1 MKMKKL
7 LSLLLSGAL
16 AFGLL
21 AGCGGDSTTTTAPE
35 ETTPA
40 ETTPAETTAN
50 EITVNIASEPQT
62 IDPALNSAVD
72 GAIMI
77 NHMFEGLMRWVDSG
91 VETAGSDGTCT
102 NAELSYG
109 QAESYD
115 KVTNE
120 DGTVTYTFHLRD
132 GIMWSD
138 GQPVTASDF
147 VYSWQRLVDPATAAD
162 YSYMIDCVKGA
173 SEIIYGTPVLDA
185 NGNQE
190 YVDADGNVVAVEL
203 DAEGNPVEALPEGVT
218 AHMEYADPSTLAVS
232 APDDQT
238 FVVTITSDLPYFT
251 EICAFPATFPVRE
264 DIVSDAQWTYD
275 PATYI
280 SNGAYKMT
288 SRVTNSEIVME
299 PNEHYYGVEELGPD
313 KITFKLMD
321 DANAM
326 LSGFNSGELDFI
338 EQMPTDE
345 VAGLLASGDLKI
357 VDYIG
362 TYYVCYQ
369 TQKAPFDNPLV
380 REAFTLAIDRTYIVE
395 QITQTGQVEAGGFVP
410 AGVYDAEGAT
420 GDDFRTVGGDYYAP
434 TDADYEANCERARE
448 LLAEAGYPN
457 GEGFPVVTYLYN
469 TDDSHKAVGEAL
481 QNMWQTVLG
490 VTVQLDNQEWATF
503 LQTRK
508 DGDYSIARNGWIADY
523 NDPMSFLDMWL
534 TGGGNND
541 AQYANPEYDALI
553 QQAKASTDPAERM
566 QLMHDAEDIIIGQ
579 DYALCPLY
587 FYTQKYM
594 LADGI
599 TGMYYTPLG
608 YFFFDHCT
616 VS

>member
-1 MKMKKL
+1 MKKTKQ

-21 AGCGGDSTTTTAPE
+21 AGCGGSTTS
-35 ETTPA
+35 TPA
-40 ETTPAETTAN
+40 PTESGTPSTDASGEAFELT
-50 EITVNIASEPQT
+50 INIASEPQT

-72 GAIMI
+72 GAIMTS
-77 NHMFEGLMRWVDSG
+77 HMFEGLMRWEDSG

-102 NAELSYG
+102 NAQLGYG

-115 KVTNE
+115 KVNNE

-132 GIMWSD
+132 GIKWSD
-138 GQPVTASDF
+138 GQDVTANDF
-147 VYSWQRLVDPATAAD
+147 VFSWQRLVNPETAAD
-162 YSYMIDCVKGA
+162 YSYMIDCV
-173 SEIIYGTPVLDA
+173 VNA
-185 NGNQE
+185 NAIMNGE
-190 YVDADGNVVAVEL
+190 K
-203 DAEGNPVEALPEGVT
+203 
-218 AHMEYADPSTLAVS
+218 DPSELGVS
-232 APDDQT
+232 APDDKT

-264 DIVSDAQWTYD
+264 DIVSDSQWTYNPD
-275 PATYI
+275 TYI

-299 PNEHYYGVEELGPD
+299 KNEYYYGVDTLGPD

-369 TQKAPFDNPLV
+369 TQKAPFDDPRV
-380 REAFTLAIDRTYIVE
+380 RQAFTLAVDRTYIVE
-395 QITQTGQVEAGGFVP
+395 QITQTGQVEAGGYVP
-410 AGVYDAEGAT
+410 AGVYDAVGAT

-434 TDADYEANCERARE
+434 TDADYEANCEKARE

-469 TDDSHKAVGEAL
+469 TDDSHKAVAEAL
-481 QNMWQTVLG
+481 QNMWQTQLG

-541 AQYANPEYDALI
+541 AQYSNADYDALI
-553 QQAKASTDPAERM
+553 QQAKASADPAERM
-566 QLMHDAEDIIIGQ
+566 NLMHQAEDMLVGQ
-579 DYALCPLY
+579 DWVVNPLY

-599 TGMYYTPLG
+599 QGMYYTPLG

-616 VS
+616 QG

>member
-1 MKMKKL
+1 MKKTKL

-16 AFGLL
+16 VFGLL
-21 AGCGGDSTTTTAPE
+21 AGCGGGTTSTPA
-35 ETTPA
+35 PA
-40 ETTPAETTAN
+40 ETGSAAPESTAPATTAN

-115 KVTNE
+115 KVPNE

-138 GQPVTASDF
+138 GQPVTANDF
-147 VYSWQRLVDPATAAD
+147 VFSWQRLVSPETAAD
-162 YSYMIDCVKGA
+162 YSYMIDCV
-173 SEIIYGTPVLDA
+173 VNA
-185 NGNQE
+185 NAIMNGE
-190 YVDADGNVVAVEL
+190 
-203 DAEGNPVEALPEGVT
+203 
-218 AHMEYADPSTLAVS
+218 MDPSELAVS
-232 APDDQT
+232 APDDKT

-251 EICAFPATFPVRE
+251 ELCAFPATFPVRE
-264 DIVSDAQWTYD
+264 DIVSDSQWTYSPD
-275 PATYI
+275 TYI

-299 PNEHYYGVEELGPD
+299 PNEYYYGVDTLGPD

-338 EQMPTDE
+338 ESMPTDE

-357 VDYIG
+357 MDYIG

-369 TQKAPFDNPLV
+369 TQKEPFDDPKV

-541 AQYANPEYDALI
+541 AQYSNAEYDSLI

-566 QLMHDAEDIIIGQ
+566 SLMHQAEDIIIGQ

-594 LADGI
+594 LADDVQ
-599 TGMYYTPLG
+599 GMYYTPLG
-608 YFFFDHCT
+608 YFFFDQCT
-616 VS
+616 RG

>member
-1 MKMKKL
+1 MKKTKL

-16 AFGLL
+16 VFGLL
-21 AGCGGDSTTTTAPE
+21 AGCGGGTTSTPA
-35 ETTPA
+35 PA
-40 ETTPAETTAN
+40 ETGSAAPESTAPATTAN

-115 KVTNE
+115 KVPNE

-138 GQPVTASDF
+138 GQPVTANDF
-147 VYSWQRLVDPATAAD
+147 VFSWQRLVSPETAAD
-162 YSYMIDCVKGA
+162 YSYMIDCV
-173 SEIIYGTPVLDA
+173 VNA
-185 NGNQE
+185 NAIMNGE
-190 YVDADGNVVAVEL
+190 
-203 DAEGNPVEALPEGVT
+203 
-218 AHMEYADPSTLAVS
+218 MDPSELAVS
-232 APDDQT
+232 APDDKT

-251 EICAFPATFPVRE
+251 ELCAFPATFPVRE
-264 DIVSDAQWTYD
+264 DIVSDSQWTYSPD
-275 PATYI
+275 TYI

-299 PNEHYYGVEELGPD
+299 PNEYYYGVDTLGPD

-338 EQMPTDE
+338 ESMPTDE

-357 VDYIG
+357 ADYIG

-369 TQKAPFDNPLV
+369 TQKEPFDDPKV

-457 GEGFPVVTYLYN
+457 GEGFPVVEYLYN
-469 TDDSHKAVGEAL
+469 TGDDHKSVAEAL
-481 QNMWQTVLG
+481 QNMWQEVLG
-490 VTVQLDNQEWATF
+490 VKVTLNNQEWATF

-541 AQYANPEYDALI
+541 AQYSNAEYDAKI
-553 QQAKASTDPAERM
+553 QAAKASTDPAERM
-566 QLMHDAEDIIIGQ
+566 QLMHEAENIIMGQ

-599 TGMYYTPLG
+599 QGMYYTPLG

-616 VS
+616 QG

>member
-1 MKMKKL
+1 MKKTKL

-16 AFGLL
+16 VFGLL
-21 AGCGGDSTTTTAPE
+21 AGCGGGTTSTPA
-35 ETTPA
+35 PA
-40 ETTPAETTAN
+40 ETGSAAPESTAPATTAN

-138 GQPVTASDF
+138 GQPVTANDF
-147 VYSWQRLVDPATAAD
+147 VFSWQRLVSPETAAD
-162 YSYMIDCVKGA
+162 YSYMIDCVVNANAIMNGEMEP
-173 SEIIYGTPVLDA
+173 SE
-185 NGNQE
+185 
-190 YVDADGNVVAVEL
+190 
-203 DAEGNPVEALPEGVT
+203 
-218 AHMEYADPSTLAVS
+218 LAVS
-232 APDDQT
+232 APDDKT

-251 EICAFPATFPVRE
+251 ELCAFPATFPVRE
-264 DIVSDAQWTYD
+264 DIVSDSQWTYSPD
-275 PATYI
+275 TYI

-299 PNEHYYGVEELGPD
+299 PNENYYGVDSLGPD

-338 EQMPTDE
+338 ESMPTDE

-369 TQKAPFDNPLV
+369 TQKEPFDDPKV

-541 AQYANPEYDALI
+541 AQYSNAEYDSLI

-566 QLMHDAEDIIIGQ
+566 SLMHQAEDIIIGQ

-594 LADGI
+594 LADDVQ
-599 TGMYYTPLG
+599 GMYYTPLG
-608 YFFFDHCT
+608 YFFFDQCT
-616 VS
+616 RG

>member
-1 MKMKKL
+1 MKKTKL

-16 AFGLL
+16 VFGLL
-21 AGCGGDSTTTTAPE
+21 AGCGGGTTSTPA
-35 ETTPA
+35 PA
-40 ETTPAETTAN
+40 ETGSAAPESTAPATTAN

-115 KVTNE
+115 KVPNE

-138 GQPVTASDF
+138 GQPVTANDF
-147 VYSWQRLVDPATAAD
+147 VFSWQRLVSPETAAD
-162 YSYMIDCVKGA
+162 YSYMIDCVVNANAIMNGELEP
-173 SEIIYGTPVLDA
+173 SELG
-185 NGNQE
+185 
-190 YVDADGNVVAVEL
+190 
-203 DAEGNPVEALPEGVT
+203 
-218 AHMEYADPSTLAVS
+218 VS
-232 APDDQT
+232 APDDKT

-251 EICAFPATFPVRE
+251 ELCAFPATFPVRE
-264 DIVSDAQWTYD
+264 DIVSNDQWTYD
-275 PATYI
+275 PDTYI

-299 PNEHYYGVEELGPD
+299 PNENYYGVADLGPE

-326 LSGFNSGELDFI
+326 LSGFNSGDLDFI
-338 EQMPTDE
+338 ETMPTDE

-369 TQKAPFDNPLV
+369 TQKEPFDDPKV

-541 AQYANPEYDALI
+541 AQYANPEYDSLI
-553 QQAKASTDPAERM
+553 QQAKATTDPAERM

-599 TGMYYTPLG
+599 QGMYYTPLG
-608 YFFFDHCT
+608 YFFFDQCT
-616 VS
+616 RR

>member
-1 MKMKKL
+1 MKKTKQ

-21 AGCGGDSTTTTAPE
+21 AGCGGGTTS
-35 ETTPA
+35 TPA
-40 ETTPAETTAN
+40 PTESGAPSTDASGEAFELTL
-50 EITVNIASEPQT
+50 NIASEPQT
-62 IDPALNSAVD
+62 IDPALNSTVD

-77 NHMFEGLMRWVDSG
+77 NHMFEGLMRWEDSG
-91 VETAGSDGTCT
+91 AETVGSDGTCT
-102 NAELSYG
+102 NAQLGYG

-115 KVTNE
+115 KVSNE

-132 GIMWSD
+132 GIKWSD
-138 GQPVTASDF
+138 GQDVTANDF
-147 VYSWQRLVDPATAAD
+147 VFSWQRLVDPATAAD
-162 YSYMIDCVKGA
+162 YSYMIDCVVNANAIMNGEMEP
-173 SEIIYGTPVLDA
+173 SE
-185 NGNQE
+185 
-190 YVDADGNVVAVEL
+190 
-203 DAEGNPVEALPEGVT
+203 
-218 AHMEYADPSTLAVS
+218 LAVS
-232 APDDQT
+232 APDDKT

-264 DIVSDAQWTYD
+264 DIVSDSQWTYSPD
-275 PATYI
+275 TYI
-280 SNGAYKMT
+280 SNGAYKLT

-299 PNEHYYGVEELGPD
+299 PNEYYYGVDSLGPD

-338 EQMPTDE
+338 ESMPTDE

-369 TQKAPFDNPLV
+369 TQKAPFDDPRV
-380 REAFTLAIDRTYIVE
+380 RQAFTLAVDRTYIVE
-395 QITQTGQVEAGGFVP
+395 QITQTGQVEAGGYVP
-410 AGVYDAEGAT
+410 AGIYDAAGAT

-434 TDADYEANCERARE
+434 TDADYEANCEKARE

-469 TDDSHKAVGEAL
+469 TDDSHKAVAEAL
-481 QNMWQTVLG
+481 QSMWQTQLG

-503 LQTRK
+503 LQNRK

-541 AQYANPEYDALI
+541 AQYSNPDYDALI
-553 QQAKASTDPAERM
+553 QQAKAATDPAQRM
-566 QLMHDAEDIIIGQ
+566 ELMHQAEDMLVGQ
-579 DYALCPLY
+579 DWVVNPLY

-599 TGMYYTPLG
+599 QGMYYTPLG

-616 VS
+616 QG

>member
-1 MKMKKL
+1 MKKTKL

-16 AFGLL
+16 VFGLL
-21 AGCGGDSTTTTAPE
+21 AGCGGGTTSTPA
-35 ETTPA
+35 PA
-40 ETTPAETTAN
+40 ETGSAAPESTAPATTAN

-138 GQPVTASDF
+138 GQPVTANDF
-147 VYSWQRLVDPATAAD
+147 VFSWQRLVSPETAAD
-162 YSYMIDCVKGA
+162 YSYMIDCV
-173 SEIIYGTPVLDA
+173 VNA
-185 NGNQE
+185 NAIMNG
-190 YVDADGNVVAVEL
+190 EL
-203 DAEGNPVEALPEGVT
+203 D
-218 AHMEYADPSTLAVS
+218 PSELGVS
-232 APDDQT
+232 APDNKT

-264 DIVSDAQWTYD
+264 DIVSDSQWTYSPD
-275 PATYI
+275 TYI

-299 PNEHYYGVEELGPD
+299 PNEYYYGVDTLGPD

-338 EQMPTDE
+338 ESMPTDE

-369 TQKAPFDNPLV
+369 TQKEPFDDPKV

-541 AQYANPEYDALI
+541 AQYSNAEYDSLI

-566 QLMHDAEDIIIGQ
+566 SLMHQAEDIIIGQ

-594 LADGI
+594 LADDVQ
-599 TGMYYTPLG
+599 GMYYTPLG
-608 YFFFDHCT
+608 YFFFDQCT
-616 VS
+616 RG

>member
-1 MKMKKL
+1 MKKTKL

-16 AFGLL
+16 VFGLL
-21 AGCGGDSTTTTAPE
+21 AGCGGGTTSTPA
-35 ETTPA
+35 PA
-40 ETTPAETTAN
+40 ETGSAAPESTAPATTAN

-115 KVTNE
+115 KVPNE

-138 GQPVTASDF
+138 GQPVTANDF
-147 VYSWQRLVDPATAAD
+147 VFSWQRLVSPETAAD
-162 YSYMIDCVKGA
+162 YSYMIDCV
-173 SEIIYGTPVLDA
+173 VNA
-185 NGNQE
+185 NAIMNGE
-190 YVDADGNVVAVEL
+190 
-203 DAEGNPVEALPEGVT
+203 
-218 AHMEYADPSTLAVS
+218 MDPSELAVS
-232 APDDQT
+232 APDDKT

-251 EICAFPATFPVRE
+251 ELCAFPATFPVRE
-264 DIVSDAQWTYD
+264 DIVSDSQWTYSPD
-275 PATYI
+275 TYI

-338 EQMPTDE
+338 ESMPTDE

-369 TQKAPFDNPLV
+369 TQKEPFDDPKV

-541 AQYANPEYDALI
+541 AQYSNAEYDSLI

-566 QLMHDAEDIIIGQ
+566 SLMHQAEDIIIGQ

-594 LADGI
+594 LADDVQ
-599 TGMYYTPLG
+599 GMYYTPLG
-608 YFFFDHCT
+608 YFFFDQCT
-616 VS
+616 RG